1 MMLFFFSVLNRH
13 HWALMIVDIPCNLTQ
28 GDSLLRSRVTQIDL
42 GEASKMQMA
51 ISGPCEYNEIQ

>member
-1 MMLFFFSVLNRH
+1 MKLFFFSVLNRH
-13 HWALMIVDIPCNLTQ
+13 HRVLMIVDIPCNLTQ

>member
-1 MMLFFFSVLNRH
+1 MKLFFFSVLNRH
-13 HWALMIVDIPCNLTQ
+13 HRVLMIVDIPCNLTQ

-51 ISGPCEYNEIQ
+51 TSGPCEYNEIQ